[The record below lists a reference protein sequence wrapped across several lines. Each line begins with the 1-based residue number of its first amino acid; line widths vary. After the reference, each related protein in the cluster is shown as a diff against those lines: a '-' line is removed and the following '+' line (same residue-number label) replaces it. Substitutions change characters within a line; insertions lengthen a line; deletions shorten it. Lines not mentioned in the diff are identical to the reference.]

1 MPEYQYP
8 DHMQST
14 TASGHGTGKRTEE
27 LEELPFAEDLYD
39 NGAYTNGIL
48 GI

>member
-1 MPEYQYP
+1 MLKYQYP
-8 DHMQST
+8 DHVQST
-14 TASGHGTGKRTEE
+14 AAGGHVTGKRTEE
-27 LEELPFAEDLYD
+27 LEDLQFVEDLYD